1 MIQRIKVLAVG
12 SGGEQ
17 KEKRADV
24 ERAVTSRFISHICSY
39 DSVASHIL
47 GRAAV
52 EAASKS
58 NQLFKATKCK
68 RSTTHERLYRNECGR
83 YFMCESGGR
92 PDFARPIACPKS

>member
-1 MIQRIKVLAVG
+1 MIQRIEVLAVG
-12 SGGEQ
+12 SEGEQ
-17 KEKRADV
+17 KKKRAGV
-24 ERAVTSRFISHICSY
+24 ERAVSSRLIFHTCSH

-47 GRAAV
+47 GRPAIAA
-52 EAASKS
+52 AWKS

-68 RSTTHERLYRNECGR
+68 RSTTHERLYRNKCVR